1 MNLSSPSLPSLS
13 GLPWKRWLSWSQL
26 SPKKGSVVSY
36 SRAVPNSDASDGAR
50 GGDHSPH
57 GFSVSDPHPSSQ
69 TQQNRPELGS
79 EVNKLRAS
87 SIRHPI
93 TRGLED

>member
-13 GLPWKRWLSWSQL
+13 GLLWSRWLSRNQL

-36 SRAVPNSDASDGAR
+36 SRAVPNSISDEEASDGAR

-57 GFSVSDPHPSSQ
+57 GFSDSDPKGSNRSIKIRIRSKQ
-69 TQQNRPELGS
+69 T
-79 EVNKLRAS
+79 
-87 SIRHPI
+87 
-93 TRGLED
+93 